1 MLTSTL
7 TQAYMYKSVSIL
19 VAAEA
24 SVPGPTAGRA
34 GLLAGQT
41 QRDATAVNCLQV
53 A

>member
-1 MLTSTL
+1 MCM
-7 TQAYMYKSVSIL
+7 QHHAWWSVGL
-19 VAAEA
+19 RVAAEA

-41 QRDATAVNCLQV
+41 QRDATAADCLQV